1 MQIELNAQIFLF
13 TLAFIL
19 TKQIYL
25 YLIFILF
32 TLAHELTHMLV
43 GILLG
48 FKPQK
53 FCIMPFGFK
62 IIFKEYGK
70 DRELKIKRLIV
81 ELSGPAFNLMA
92 MSLGIIF
99 KLNSS
104 IIYSNLI
111 IAIFN
116 LIPIYPLDGGKILA
130 TTLSLKL
137 AQEKILKIINQTSN
151 VTIIILTI
159 ISSIAILYIHN
170 IAIIVAITFLWILVI
185 RENKKYRIFKKIY
198 EEAEKNIDDLSEI
211 KN

>member
-43 GILLG
+43 GIVLG

-70 DRELKIKRLIV
+70 DKELKIKRLIV

-92 MSLGIIF
+92 MSFGIIF

>member
-111 IAIFN
+111 IVIFN

-130 TTLSLKL
+130 TILSFKL
-137 AQEKILKIINQTSN
+137 AKKKILKIINQTSN

-159 ISSIAILYIHN
+159 ISSIVILYIHN